1 MSQIT
6 VTPEEIRT
14 VAGQVMAGAT
24 EIEAQRKQVQSRIQ
38 QLGETWQGSAAM
50 ALQSL
55 YERWD
60 AQALSLN
67 ETLTEIS
74 QAMQQAATNYEAAE
88 QAIVKSFQA

>member
-1 MSQIT
+1 VAQIT

-24 EIEAQRKQVQSRIQ
+24 EIEAQRKQVLAKIQ
-38 QLGETWQGSAAM
+38 QLGETWQGVAAG

-60 AQALSLN
+60 TQAQSLN
-67 ETLTEIS
+67 QTLTEIS
-74 QAMQQAATNYEAAE
+74 QAMERAATNYEETE
-88 QAIVKSFQA
+88 QAVAKTFQQ